1 MSTAADVRE
10 LDGPPSLTALY
21 AKAVLAGVLPGG
33 DELPNQVLVL
43 PELELDRERLAAYD
57 RVCGFRLA
65 DTVPATYPHLFSFP
79 LAMSLMTE
87 RSFPFSVIGMVHI
100 ANRIE
105 QQRPLEAAD
114 RPRLRVW
121 AEDLRPHPRGRQFD
135 VISQAELDGET
146 VWAERTTYL
155 RRGKGGD
162 GEGEKRRNEDPPR
175 ETAAIWS
182 VGPDVARRYA
192 AVSGDRNPIHMS
204 GPSAKLFG
212 MPGVVAHGMWMKAR
226 CLAAF
231 EGRLPKTFAVEARFT
246 APLRLPAKARFAELP
261 AGEREWQFALW
272 TDASEKPHVVGAI
285 EAG

>member
-1 MSTAADVRE
+1 MAVEVRE
-10 LDGPPSLTALY
+10 LDSPPGLGGLY
-21 AKAVLAGVLPGG
+21 AKAVVAGVLPGG
-33 DELPNQVLVL
+33 DELPSQVLVL
-43 PELELDRERLAAYD
+43 PELDLDRERLTEYV
-57 RVCGFRLA
+57 RVCGFRLGDA
-65 DTVPATYPHLFSFP
+65 VPATYPHIFSFP
-79 LAMSLMTE
+79 LAMALMTE

-100 ANRIE
+100 ENRIE
-105 QQRPLEAAD
+105 QHRSLAVSE

-135 VISQAELDGET
+135 VISQAEVGGAT

-155 RRGKGGD
+155 RRGKDGGS
-162 GEGEKRRNEDPPR
+162 GGKREGEEPPR
-175 ETAAIWS
+175 EAAAVWP

-204 GPSAKLFG
+204 GLSARLFG

-231 EGRLPKTFAVEARFT
+231 EGRLPDRFAAEARFT
-246 APLRLPAKARFAELP
+246 APLRLPAKARFAEE
-261 AGEREWQFALW
+261 AGDGTWRFALW
-272 TDASEKPHVVGAI
+272 SEASEKPHVIGAI